1 MYLHCLYAYTYIVLI
16 INVHHTYPACI
27 HQADRFFFFF
37 TMIMEIP
44 PFPLTSR
51 VDDILLNESVCDR
64 SGANNCALLS
74 FEFCVQLYLYLM
86 LGLLVH
92 VPGIYFFWKF
102 KFNLSFFSDLK
113 YDCQIHCTFTTHWVS
128 LCNLCVHV
136 LLWSQFKKTVRMAG
150 K

>member
-1 MYLHCLYAYTYIVLI
+1 MKNYLHCLYATSFNNQCASYIPCMYTPSRQV
-16 INVHHTYPACI
+16 
-27 HQADRFFFFF
+27 FFFF

-44 PFPLTSR
+44 PFSFTSR
-51 VDDILLNESVCDR
+51 VDDILLNGSVCDR

-136 LLWSQFKKTVRMAG
+136 LLWSQFKKTARMAG